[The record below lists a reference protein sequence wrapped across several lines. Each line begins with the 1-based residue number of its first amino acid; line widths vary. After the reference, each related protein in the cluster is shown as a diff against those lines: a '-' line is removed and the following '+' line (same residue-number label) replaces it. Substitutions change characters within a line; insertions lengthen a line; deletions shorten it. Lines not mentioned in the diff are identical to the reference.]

1 MSDRRNQR
9 YSGDRRRRD
18 NRSQGSYRGG
28 HDRSGFKSNRDR
40 NKFRPTLRLHPGS
53 VIYILDILQHGG
65 VDKAGHQWNPIAQI
79 VEASKFQLYEI
90 VLNKSKIV
98 NRKLQE
104 KIIVEENQN
113 IYERIQRKISFL
125 DLTPTSSSTLDLVIG
140 QYVNENENRFIE
152 FINKSGPITIKRH
165 SLEIL
170 PGIGKKLMWE
180 IINNR
185 EKPPFESFED
195 LHSRVPGFKPVE
207 TFTKRIIEEIMGDDL
222 KHYLFVKRFRKR
234 R

>member
-9 YSGDRRRRD
+9 YDGDRRRRD

-28 HDRSGFKSNRDR
+28 HSRSGYKSNRER
-40 NKFRPTLRLHPGS
+40 NQFRSSLKLHPGS

-79 VEASKFQLYEI
+79 VEGSKFQLYEI
-90 VLNKSKIV
+90 VLNKSRITD
-98 NRKLQE
+98 RKLQE
-104 KIIVEENQN
+104 KIIVNENQN

-140 QYVNENENRFIE
+140 QYVNEHENRFIE

-180 IINNR
+180 IINCR
-185 EKPPFESFED
+185 EKPPFTSFDD

-207 TFTKRIIEEIMGDDL
+207 TFTKRIVDEIRDDEL
-222 KHYLFVKRFRKR
+222 KHYLFVKRFRR
-234 R
+234 RR

>member
-9 YSGDRRRRD
+9 YGGDRRRD
-18 NRSQGSYRGG
+18 NRSQSSYRGRDNRG
-28 HDRSGFKSNRDR
+28 GNKSNRER
-40 NKFRPTLRLHPGS
+40 NQFRPALKLHSGS

-79 VEASKFQLYEI
+79 VEGSKFQLYEI
-90 VLNKSKIV
+90 RLNKSRIAD
-98 NRKLQE
+98 RKLQE
-104 KIIVEENQN
+104 KIVVNENQN
-113 IYERIQRKISFL
+113 IFERIQRKITFL

-140 QYVNENENRFIE
+140 QYVNENEPRFIE

-185 EKPPFESFED
+185 ERPPFTSFDD

-207 TFTKRIIEEIMGDDL
+207 TFTRRIVDEIRDDEL

>member
-1 MSDRRNQR
+1 M
-9 YSGDRRRRD
+9 
-18 NRSQGSYRGG
+18 
-28 HDRSGFKSNRDR
+28 
-40 NKFRPTLRLHPGS
+40 
-53 VIYILDILQHGG
+53 
-65 VDKAGHQWNPIAQI
+65 
-79 VEASKFQLYEI
+79 
-90 VLNKSKIV
+90 NKSKIV

-195 LHSRVPGFKPVE
+195 LHTRVPGFKPVE

>member
-9 YSGDRRRRD
+9 YGGDRRRD
-18 NRSQGSYRGG
+18 NRSQGSYRGR
-28 HDRSGFKSNRDR
+28 DNRSGYKSNRDR
-40 NKFRPTLRLHPGS
+40 NKFRPALKLHPGS

-79 VEASKFQLYEI
+79 VEGSKFQLYEI
-90 VLNKSKIV
+90 RLNKSRIAD
-98 NRKLQE
+98 RKLQE
-104 KIIVEENQN
+104 KIIVNENQN
-113 IYERIQRKISFL
+113 IFERIQRKITFL

-140 QYVNENENRFIE
+140 QYVNENEPRFIE

-185 EKPPFESFED
+185 ERPPFASFED

-207 TFTKRIIEEIMGDDL
+207 TFTKRIVDEIRDDEL

>member
-9 YSGDRRRRD
+9 YGGDRRRD
-18 NRSQGSYRGG
+18 NRSQGNYRGRDNRG
-28 HDRSGFKSNRDR
+28 GYKSNRDR
-40 NKFRPTLRLHPGS
+40 NQFRPALKLHKGS

-65 VDKAGHQWNPIAQI
+65 VDKAGHQWSPIAQI
-79 VEASKFQLYEI
+79 VEGSKFQLYEI
-90 VLNKSKIV
+90 RLNKSRIAE
-98 NRKLQE
+98 RKLQE
-104 KIIVEENQN
+104 KIIVTENQN
-113 IYERIQRKISFL
+113 IFERIQRKITFL

-140 QYVNENENRFIE
+140 QYVNENEPRFIE

-185 EKPPFESFED
+185 ERPPFTSFDD

-207 TFTKRIIEEIMGDDL
+207 TFTRRIVDEIRDDEL

>member
-9 YSGDRRRRD
+9 YSGERKRD
-18 NRSQGSYRGG
+18 NRSQGSYRGR
-28 HDRSGFKSNRDR
+28 DNRSGYKSNRVR
-40 NKFRPTLRLHPGS
+40 NQFRPALKLHKGS

-65 VDKAGHQWNPIAQI
+65 VDKAGHQWSPIAQI
-79 VEASKFQLYEI
+79 VEGSKFQLYEI
-90 VLNKSKIV
+90 RLNKSRIAE
-98 NRKLQE
+98 RKLQE
-104 KIIVEENQN
+104 KIIVNENQN
-113 IYERIQRKISFL
+113 IFERIQRKITFL

-140 QYVNENENRFIE
+140 QYVNENEPRFIE

-185 EKPPFESFED
+185 ERPPFTSFDD

-207 TFTKRIIEEIMGDDL
+207 TFTRRIVDEIRDDEL

>member
-9 YSGDRRRRD
+9 YDGDKRRRD
-18 NRSQGSYRGG
+18 NRSQGSYRGSSQ
-28 HDRSGFKSNRDR
+28 RSGFRNNRGR
-40 NKFRPTLRLHPGS
+40 NQFRSSLKLHPGS

-65 VDKAGHQWNPIAQI
+65 VDKAGHQWSPIAQI
-79 VEASKFQLYEI
+79 VEGSKFQLYEV
-90 VLNKSKIV
+90 VLNKSRITD
-98 NRKLQE
+98 RKLQE
-104 KIIVEENQN
+104 KIIVNENQD
-113 IYERIQRKISFL
+113 IYERIQRKITFL

-140 QYVNENENRFIE
+140 QYVNEHENRFIE

-180 IINNR
+180 IINSR
-185 EKPPFESFED
+185 EKPPFKSFED
-195 LHSRVPGFKPVE
+195 LHTRVPGFKPIE
-207 TFTKRIIEEIMGDDL
+207 TFTKRIVDEIRDDEL

>member
-9 YSGDRRRRD
+9 YNGDRRRRD
-18 NRSQGSYRGG
+18 NRSQGSYRGSSQ
-28 HDRSGFKSNRDR
+28 RSGFRKNRSSNQ
-40 NKFRPTLRLHPGS
+40 FRSALRLQSGS

-79 VEASKFQLYEI
+79 VEGSKFQLYEV
-90 VLNKSKIV
+90 VLNKSRITD
-98 NRKLQE
+98 RKLQE
-104 KIIVEENQN
+104 KIVVNDNQN
-113 IYERIQRKISFL
+113 IYERIQRKITFL

-185 EKPPFESFED
+185 EKPPFTSFDD

-207 TFTKRIIEEIMGDDL
+207 TFTKRIVDEIRDEEL
-222 KHYLFVKRFRKR
+222 KHYLFVKRTRKR

>member
-9 YSGDRRRRD
+9 YDGNNRRRD
-18 NRSQGSYRGG
+18 NRSQGGYRGG
-28 HDRSGFKSNRDR
+28 SNRGGYKSNRDR
-40 NKFRPTLRLHPGS
+40 NKFHPQLRLHPGS

-65 VDKAGHQWNPIAQI
+65 VDKADHQWNPIAQI

-90 VLNKSKIV
+90 RLNKSKITE
-98 NRKLQE
+98 RHLQE
-104 KIIVEENQN
+104 KIIVTENQN
-113 IYERIQRKISFL
+113 IFERIQRKITFL
-125 DLTPTSSSTLDLVIG
+125 ELTPTSSSTLDEVIG
-140 QYVNENENRFIE
+140 QYVNENESRFIE

-165 SLEIL
+165 SLEVL

-185 EKPPFESFED
+185 EKPPFKSFED

-207 TFTKRIIEEIMGDDL
+207 TFRKRIIEEISDDEL

-234 R
+234 